1 MARSL
6 RRPAKL
12 SEKHRLSRSDLS
24 TWDAV
29 PSRAL
34 FEVRKDRRLALP
46 ERLGCLI
53 DGEEHQRQPI
63 PMITP
68 TRIA

>member
-6 RRPAKL
+6 RRPEKL

-24 TWDAV
+24 TRDAV
-29 PSRAL
+29 LSRGL
-34 FEVRKDRRLALP
+34 FEVRRDRRLALP
-46 ERLGCLI
+46 ERIGCLI
-53 DGEEHQRQPI
+53 DCEDHQRQPS